1 VRRLLEGLRAI
12 GRGRRWGRGAISLGA
27 LVVLMTGGAFE
38 ARSAPGPGPGSEG
51 DPDVLDVRAD
61 KLEVDWGSARAV
73 LDGHVQLRRGD
84 ILVTCPRVEGRFDGS
99 ARLLSARGL
108 GPVTADFR
116 GTHAEADDVEVDMS
130 QKVIRLK
137 GHVKVTRGGAR
148 MTAERGTIEFAS
160 AHLTLEEVHG
170 VLPGPLAPGPGG
182 VPSLRPP

>member
-1 VRRLLEGLRAI
+1 
-12 GRGRRWGRGAISLGA
+12 
-27 LVVLMTGGAFE
+27 MTGGAFE
-38 ARSAPGPGPGSEG
+38 ARSAPGPAGEG

-84 ILVTCPRVEGRFDGS
+84 ILVTCPRVEGRFDAS
-99 ARLLSARGL
+99 ARLLSARGV

-182 VPSLRPP
+182 IPSLRPP